1 MSRRGV
7 NLLVGALALVLVGC
21 GTDGADSG
29 EVESS
34 PVVTASDRMGDLLP
48 ATHDIEV
55 GDKPVV
61 LWFWAPG

>member
-1 MSRRGV
+1 MFRRGV
-7 NLLVGALALVLVGC
+7 VRLLGALALVLVAC
-21 GTDGADSG
+21 GGEVADSG

>member
-7 NLLVGALALVLVGC
+7 NLLVGVLALVLVGC
-21 GTDGADSG
+21 ATDEADS
-29 EVESS
+29 SS
-34 PVVTASDRMGDLLP
+34 AKSSTLVSVPSPQGDLLP
-48 ATHDIEV
+48 ADFDVEA

>member
-21 GTDGADSG
+21 GTDGTDSG
-29 EVESS
+29 DVESS
-34 PVVTASDRMGDLLP
+34 ALVSVPARQGDLLP
-48 ATHDIEV
+48 ADFDVEA

>member
-7 NLLVGALALVLVGC
+7 NLLVGALALFLVGC
-21 GTDGADSG
+21 GTDGVDSG
-29 EVESS
+29 GVESS
-34 PVVTASDRMGDLLP
+34 ALVSVPARQGDLLP
-48 ATHDIEV
+48 ADFDVEA